1 MISQIKKKFFCTS
14 PSSAAIGAVGLSSAV
29 CIYRSHRYHRK
40 TCYKSTRS
48 TVCTIHGLD
57 LPFKKEGIARHRHK
71 RSSESCP
78 RYPYDPPP

>member
-1 MISQIKKKFFCTS
+1 MINQIKKKFFCIS
-14 PSSAAIGAVGLSSAV
+14 HASAAISAVMLSSVV
-29 CIYRSHRYHRK
+29 CIYRNRRYPHR

-48 TVCTIHGLD
+48 MVCILHGLN
-57 LPFKKEGIARHRHK
+57 LPFKKEDIARHRHK